1 MSETVSGNT
10 ASSDPANR
18 PTVGNAGSS
27 ATAPGHELDA
37 SPWMRVESTLMATA
51 GLMRET
57 YDRALEPL
65 GLNLTDASLLA
76 YVVESGPLK
85 QTSIADHLSIGRAA
99 AGNVIDR
106 LQKRELVERH
116 ADDNDR
122 RVWLVAPTATG
133 EELAAE
139 ISAVDVRLRQEL
151 RLGIDRHERQ
161 MLATLLVRLQ
171 RNLLSASA
179 RDTPSPDSSPN
190 NPTTDRKHT

>member
-1 MSETVSGNT
+1 MRETVSGNT
-10 ASSDPANR
+10 ASGA
-18 PTVGNAGSS
+18 TAGS
-27 ATAPGHELDA
+27 TAPGAAASGHELDA

-65 GLNLTDASLLA
+65 GLNLTEASLLA

-85 QTSIADHLSIGRAA
+85 QTSIADHLGIGRAA

-106 LQKRELVERH
+106 LQKHHLVERRS
-116 ADDNDR
+116 DDQDR

-133 EELAAE
+133 RDLAVE
-139 ISAVDVRLRQEL
+139 ITAVDVGLRHDL

-161 MLATLLVRLQ
+161 MLATLLIRLQ
-171 RNLLSASA
+171 RNLLSAGA
-179 RDTPSPDSSPN
+179 RDTSSSTTDPS
-190 NPTTDRKHT
+190 TTDRKHT

>member
-1 MSETVSGNT
+1 MDA
-10 ASSDPANR
+10 AS
-18 PTVGNAGSS
+18 
-27 ATAPGHELDA
+27 GHELDA

-51 GLMRET
+51 GMMRDT
-57 YDRALEPL
+57 YDHALEPL

-85 QTSIADHLSIGRAA
+85 QTLIADHLGIGRAA

-122 RVWLVAPTATG
+122 RVWLVAPTAAG
-133 EELAAE
+133 KELAAE
-139 ISAVDVRLRQEL
+139 VTAVDVHLRHDL

-179 RDTPSPDSSPN
+179 RDDHSPRSSQN
-190 NPTTDRKHT
+190 IPTTDRKHT

>member
-10 ASSDPANR
+10 ASPE
-18 PTVGNAGSS
+18 PVG
-27 ATAPGHELDA
+27 TAVASGHELDS
-37 SPWMRVESTLMATA
+37 SPWLRVESTLMATA
-51 GLMRET
+51 GMMRDT

-76 YVVESGPLK
+76 YVVETGPLK
-85 QTSIADHLSIGRAA
+85 QTLIADHLSIGRAA

-106 LQKRELVERH
+106 LQKRELVERQ

-122 RVWLVAPTATG
+122 RVWLVAPTAAG
-133 EELAAE
+133 KELAAE
-139 ISAVDVRLRQEL
+139 ITAIDVGLRQDL

-171 RNLLSASA
+171 RNMLSAGA
-179 RDTPSPDSSPN
+179 RDTPSSRSSPN
-190 NPTTDRKHT
+190 NPTTDRNHT